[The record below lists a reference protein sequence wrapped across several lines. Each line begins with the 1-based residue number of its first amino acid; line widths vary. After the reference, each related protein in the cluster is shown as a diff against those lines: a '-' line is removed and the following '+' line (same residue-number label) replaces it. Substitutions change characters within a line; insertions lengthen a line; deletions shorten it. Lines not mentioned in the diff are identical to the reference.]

1 MSNLISLPGPPTKIF
16 DRLLLGTLWDAKQ
29 LDEYEHSVGF
39 VVNCTDETIHRSRYL
54 DTIQLGI
61 IDGKPVHFG
70 KIEQAIQG
78 LHRFFASTHKH
89 SVLVCCHASV
99 SRSPAI
105 VLAYLMSTGMNFD
118 EAISLLW
125 KKHPQTNIAP
135 SVMKSVR
142 QYFGIEA

>member
-1 MSNLISLPGPPTKIF
+1 MPNLILLPGPPTKIF

-29 LDEYEHSVGF
+29 LDEYEHSVGL

-61 IDGKPVHFG
+61 IDGQPVPLAKVG
-70 KIEQAIQG
+70 LAIHS
-78 LHRFFASTHKH
+78 LHKFFMLTHKR

-105 VLAYLMSTGMNFD
+105 VLAYLMSIGLSFD
-118 EAISLLW
+118 EAMSTLRVSHS
-125 KKHPQTNIAP
+125 KTNIAP
-135 SVMKSVR
+135 AILKSVR
-142 QYFGIEA
+142 RYFGIEQ